1 MPDQVRLE
9 IDGRDVSVARGA
21 NLVAA
26 VHATGAYVPHLCWEE
41 GLEADGCCG
50 LCTVG
55 VQGESEPVL
64 ACETRV
70 REGMVVNTSDRAAVA
85 IRRRRLELIKA
96 DHANDCQLCPKN
108 ERCQLQEACRAA
120 GVEIHVEKKL
130 AYPADSDKSHP
141 LFNLDRSRCIL
152 CGKCVKVCRDLQGLE
167 GLEIAGRGFARRVR
181 GVGGTDIGASICE
194 SCGQCV
200 DRCPTASLL
209 PKVFRVPTEEVRTVC
224 PYCGVGCALHLELY
238 HGQLSSVRAA
248 ADGAVNA
255 GALCVK
261 GRFGLTDV
269 VSSMD
274 RLERPQVRDNG
285 AMRPASWDDAL
296 DLVAGRLKEHVDRGT
311 FALLTSAKATTEE
324 NYLLQKFARVVMGTN
339 NVDHSA
345 RLCHAPTVTGLAD
358 CFGSGAM
365 TGTIDDIDRTGCVVV
380 IGSNTTETHPVIGT
394 RIRRAQRRG
403 TPLVVID
410 PRRTDLAQRADVWL
424 RPRPGSDV
432 AVLAGLARVVI
443 DESLVDRAFV
453 EKRCVGYR
461 EFVSSLEEFTAPR
474 VEALSGIVRDDIRD
488 AARTIAKAKSAVF
501 LFAMGLT
508 QHVHGTD
515 NVRALA
521 NLALLTGNVGRVG
534 AGVAPLRGHNNVQ
547 GACDAGALPDV
558 LPGYQRVDDPVA
570 RSDAAAI
577 WGREPPAEPGLPL
590 TEMWDAIL
598 DGRVRALW
606 VVGENPCLA
615 DPDTAHV
622 EEALRSLD
630 LLVVQDLF
638 LTETAGFAHVVLPAA
653 SFAEKDGTFTNTER
667 RVQLVRKAVE
677 PLGESRSDLEIVCAL
692 AQRMGAEGFAFDS
705 AADVMDEMARLVPL
719 YGGISH
725 ARLAKTPAGLQWPCP
740 SADHPGTATLHE
752 VAFARPHGKAT
763 FVPLRHSPV
772 AEPVDE
778 DYPFV
783 LSTGRTLYHF
793 HTGTMTRRVSGLS
806 ELRKEENVE
815 VHPEDAARLG
825 VGDGGPIRVTSRRGS
840 VTARARVTDAC
851 PAGTVFMTFHFA
863 ESPTNRLTIGAL
875 DPESKIAE
883 LKICAV
889 RVEPAGED
897 ELAAPAAA
905 AADDL
910 DDLF

>member
-1 MPDQVRLE
+1 MTDDVRLE
-9 IDGRDVSVARGA
+9 IDGKEVTVARGA

-26 VHATGAYVPHLCWEE
+26 ALEAGVYVPHLCWEE

-55 VQGESEPVL
+55 VSGEDRPVL
-64 ACETRV
+64 ACETRA
-70 REGMVVNTSDRAAVA
+70 RDGMVVNTLDRFAVA
-85 IRRRRLELIKA
+85 VRRRRLEVIKA
-96 DHANDCQLCPKN
+96 DHANDCGLCPKN

-120 GVEIHVEKKL
+120 GVEIHVAEKL
-130 AYPADSDKSHP
+130 AYPSDSDKSHP

-152 CGKCVKVCRDLQGLE
+152 CGKCVKVCRDLQGLSA
-167 GLEIAGRGFARRVR
+167 LEIEGRGFARRIR
-181 GVGGTDIGASICE
+181 GAGGTDLGASICE

-200 DRCPTASLL
+200 DHCPTASLL
-209 PKVFRVPTEEVRTVC
+209 PKVFRVPTGEVRTVC
-224 PYCGVGCALHLELY
+224 PYCGVGCALFLELC

-248 ADGAVNA
+248 PDGAANA

-261 GRFGLTDV
+261 GRFGLTEV

-274 RLERPQVRDNG
+274 RLERPQMRSGG
-285 AMRPASWDDAL
+285 AMRSVSWDDAL
-296 DLVAGRLKEHVDRGT
+296 GHVAGKLKEHVDRGT

-339 NVDHSA
+339 NVDHCA
-345 RLCHAPTVTGLAD
+345 RLCHAPTVTGLTD

-365 TGTIDDIDRTGCVVV
+365 TGTIGDIDHTDCLVVV
-380 IGSNTTETHPVIGT
+380 GSNTTETHPVIGT
-394 RIRRAQRRG
+394 RLRGAQRRRG

-443 DESLVDRAFV
+443 DESLVDRSFV
-453 EKRCVGYR
+453 AKRCVGYR
-461 EFVSSLEEFTAPR
+461 EFVSSLEEFTAAR
-474 VEALSGIVRDDIRD
+474 VEALTGIARDEIRN

-501 LFAMGLT
+501 LYAGGLT

-521 NLALLTGNVGRVG
+521 DLALLTGNVGRAG
-534 AGVAPLRGHNNVQ
+534 AGVAPLRGHNNAQ
-547 GACDAGALPDV
+547 GASDAGALPDV

-570 RSDAAAI
+570 RNEAALL
-577 WGREPPAEPGLPL
+577 WGREPPAEPGVPL
-590 TEMWDAIL
+590 TEMWDAML
-598 DGRVRALW
+598 DGRIRALW

-622 EEALRSLD
+622 QEALRSLD

-638 LTETAGFAHVVLPAA
+638 FTETAAFADVVLPAA

-677 PLGESRSDLEIVCAL
+677 PPGQSRSDMDIVCDL
-692 AQRMGAEGFAFDS
+692 AQKMGAEGFAYDS
-705 AADVMDEMARLVPL
+705 AAEVMDEMSLVVPL
-719 YGGISH
+719 YRGISH
-725 ARLAKTPAGLQWPCP
+725 RRLAETPAGLQWPCP
-740 SADHPGTATLHE
+740 SADHPGTATLYE

-763 FVPLRHSPV
+763 FVPLQHRPV

-778 DYPFV
+778 EYPLV
-783 LSTGRTLYHF
+783 LSTGRALWHF
-793 HTGTMTRRVSGLS
+793 HTGTMTRKVSGLN
-806 ELRKEENVE
+806 ELRNEENVE
-815 VHPEDAARLG
+815 VHPEDAVRLG
-825 VGDGGPIRVTSRRGS
+825 VADGRAVRVTSRRGS

-851 PAGTVFMTFHFA
+851 PEGTVFMTYHFA
-863 ESPTNRLTIGAL
+863 ESPTNSLTLSAL
-875 DPESKIAE
+875 DPESKVAE
-883 LKICAV
+883 LKVCAV
-889 RVEPAGED
+889 RVEPADED
-897 ELAAPAAA
+897 ELAAPAPAA
-905 AADDL
+905 EDPDA
-910 DDLF
+910 LF